1 LPRSIV
7 LDAVG
12 FGIEMIHKGDSFR
25 LEEDRLHATLIFERP
40 IQGRREPRQTAG
52 PKARDAGLPGTL
64 DHAARHDPLGCRT
77 PGANGFRAGSPRR
90 PIPIKKHGRLAGS
103 LFALGRSAL
112 RTIFA
117 AANPPQISP
126 FRSQLLSPP
135 PQLIEISGTLNRE
148 SGTMDVGYLKSTW
161 LTILAI
167 LRVLRATREAW
178 KMPRQLTWT
187 PPPAFQT
194 PTLSD
199 RRQEF
204 GIIVI

>member
-1 LPRSIV
+1 MQPLFSNALSKAGENRVKPPDPRR
-7 LDAVG
+7 A
-12 FGIEMIHKGDSFR
+12 K
-25 LEEDRLHATLIFERP
+25 
-40 IQGRREPRQTAG
+40 
-52 PKARDAGLPGTL
+52 PGCP
-64 DHAARHDPLGCRT
+64 APLGCRT

-117 AANPPQISP
+117 AANPPQIGP

-148 SGTMDVGYLKSTW
+148 SRTMEVGYLKSTW

-194 PTLSD
+194 RTLSD